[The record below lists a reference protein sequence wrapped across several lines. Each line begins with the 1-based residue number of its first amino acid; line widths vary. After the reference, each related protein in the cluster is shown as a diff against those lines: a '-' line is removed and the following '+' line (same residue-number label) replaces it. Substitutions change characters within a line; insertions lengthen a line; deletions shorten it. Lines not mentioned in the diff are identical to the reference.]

1 MKRSA
6 LLAAIAL
13 GASGCTYDDE
23 GVFVVFLPD
32 IENTVCDTAY
42 EENFLDSD
50 PPVTADVP
58 SDWVYTSESTASD
71 AALFIQVFTDKSGE
85 TLIDWNG
92 ILLVGTES
100 KGVITAS
107 WTNQENTVDTA
118 TNTAGAYSWAEST
131 DVTITT
137 TVTLTPNKDIK
148 GYSGN
153 VAVDTDSTLQW
164 QESDEWDADE
174 LGFNIGDINNYL
186 YYLEGTA
193 SNGFNSTDCSG
204 TPCNLKVVS
213 SCNGSADFQ
222 AIETNLNAEDYSG
235 VQDAGQPSGASQF

>member
-6 LLAAIAL
+6 LLAVIAL
-13 GASGCTYDDE
+13 GASGCTYDNE
-23 GVFVVFLPD
+23 GVFVVYLPN
-32 IENTVCDTAY
+32 ITNTVCDTAY

-50 PPVTADVP
+50 PPVSADVT
-58 SDWVYTSESTASD
+58 SDWIYTSESEQSD
-71 AALFIQVFTDKSGE
+71 SALFIQIFSDKSGE
-85 TLIDWNG
+85 ALVDWG
-92 ILLVGTES
+92 GTLLVGTES
-100 KGVITAS
+100 KGVITVS
-107 WTNQENTVDTA
+107 WTNQDNSVETA
-118 TNTAGAYSWAEST
+118 TNAMGAYSWSEAN
-131 DVTITT
+131 DVTVNT

-153 VAVDTDSTLQW
+153 VAVDTDSTMQW

-213 SCNGSADFQ
+213 FCNGSADFQ
-222 AIETNLNAEDYSG
+222 AKETNLNSEDYSG
-235 VQDAGQPSGASQF
+235 IQNSGQSAGAGLF